1 MGSAQRHRRRPFNP
15 ERLSLLGGSALLGGL
30 IVLGM
35 GAPRNWWSNNIQL
48 RFETSNGAGIS
59 PGMQVMIAGYPVGRV
74 RQVRLLNNAHVQVSL
89 SVGAEQAHMIGRRS
103 RATLAQDNL
112 LDKAYIAIN
121 PDVSDAAPA
130 AHGAEM
136 RTIGYEASP
145 SLAVLVRK
153 LAANRVPL
161 EKVITSTATLV
172 DQRLPRSL
180 DQLDQTLIS
189 GQRLAGSVERELVG
203 NSGNLQGRAGAAAD
217 NLERTLSSVQST
229 LNDIQDLARSSNAL
243 LQTISRSWLMQL
255 LQPTSAPQPGNG
267 DQLRN
272 KRE

>member
-1 MGSAQRHRRRPFNP
+1 MGSAQHRRQRRLNP
-15 ERLSLLGGSALLGGL
+15 ERLGLLGGSVLLGGL

-35 GAPRNWWSNNIQL
+35 GAPRNWWSNNIRL

-74 RQVRLLNNAHVQVSL
+74 RQVRLLNNARVQVSL

-103 RATLAQDNL
+103 RATLTQDNL
-112 LDKAYIAIN
+112 LDQAYIAIN
-121 PDVSDAAPA
+121 PDVDHARPEAPS
-130 AHGAEM
+130 GDI
-136 RTIGYEASP
+136 RSISYEARP
-145 SLAVLVRK
+145 SLAVLIRK

-203 NSGNLQGRAGAAAD
+203 NSGNLQGRVGAAAD

-229 LNDIQDLARSSNAL
+229 LGEIQLLARSSNAL
-243 LQTISRSWLMQL
+243 LQSISRSWLMQL
-255 LQPTSAPQPGNG
+255 LQPTSAPQLGSE

>member
-1 MGSAQRHRRRPFNP
+1 MDSAQHRHRRRLNP
-15 ERLSLLGGSALLGGL
+15 ERLGLLGGSVVLGGL

-35 GAPRNWWSNNIQL
+35 GAPRNWWSNNIRL

-74 RQVRLLNNAHVQVSL
+74 RQVRLLNNARVQVSL
-89 SVGAEQAHMIGRRS
+89 SVGADQAHMIGRRS
-103 RATLAQDNL
+103 RATLTQDNL

-121 PDVSDAAPA
+121 PDVSQALPEAP
-130 AHGAEM
+130 GGDV
-136 RTIGYEASP
+136 RSIGYEASP
-145 SLAVLVRK
+145 SLAVLIRK

-189 GQRLAGSVERELVG
+189 GQRLAGSIQRELVG
-203 NSGNLQGRAGAAAD
+203 NSD

-229 LNDIQDLARSSNAL
+229 LSEIQLLARSSNAL
-243 LQTISRSWLMQL
+243 LQSISRSWLMQL
-255 LQPTSAPQPGNG
+255 LQPTSAPQPGSE